1 MECKSIR
8 FSAWLISGLLMLG
21 VCAPATLAQAT
32 WKAIDTP
39 QGGKIAYGKVDGAA
53 SQADALISVLRSVH
67 KNSGEKPVIG
77 RVFRLR
83 YTDSVAVFF
92 TVVDHSNGNKP
103 VAGLVIAAAAGP
115 KQVEVAVVSGDAS
128 RFGKNVN
135 PMLQKLSDAWH
146 PSGLKAD
153 SDPTWCGYAYR
164 LYRRPSDAKTNTD
177 AETAA
182 VKRWN
187 DELAFTPQN
196 NADTNPPLA
205 LNLVRTSDGTARA
218 KIPDGWKLRSDSGSG
233 ALVITGPNGELAGFN
248 MVRQAID
255 PESAEQ
261 QLPPNDAANK
271 TSDHLVYPANA
282 DIVKAFPDLFQQW
295 RRLNG
300 LGPTDLVIARAEKLP
315 TPQGD
320 RCVHVTGQVNPD
332 GKGMQEMNTILCATE
347 ALRGKYMVLL
357 FHTLLP
363 LAVADKE
370 RATMSAI
377 LASFRLETPRYQR
390 PDIETP
396 RYEINRYVAQ
406 EKSGLYGVI
415 EQEFN
420 SSRAVIA
427 AQGCHPSDPW
437 GYNSYLFNE
446 ETLPKIDRSGNGAT
460 WNSAADALVK
470 ADPKHFEYV
479 DTLNSVIGQDY

>member
-1 MECKSIR
+1 MERKSIR
-8 FSAWLISGLLMLG
+8 FTVWIIYGLLMLG
-21 VCAPATLAQAT
+21 VCAPAALAQAT
-32 WKAIDTP
+32 WKAVDTP
-39 QGGKIAYGKVDGAA
+39 QGGRIVYGKVDGAN
-53 SQADALISVLRSVH
+53 SQTDALISVLRSLH
-67 KNSGEKPVIG
+67 KNTGDKPLTG
-77 RVFRLR
+77 RAFRLR
-83 YTDSVAVFF
+83 NTDSVAVFF
-92 TVVDHSNGNKP
+92 TVIDHSNGNKP
-103 VAGLVIAAAAGP
+103 LAGLVIAAAAGP
-115 KQVEVAVVSGDAS
+115 KQIEVAVVSGDAS
-128 RFGKNVN
+128 HFGKNVN
-135 PMLQKLSDAWH
+135 PMLQMLADAWH
-146 PSGLKAD
+146 PDGLKAD

-196 NADTNPPLA
+196 NADTNPPPA
-205 LNLVRTSDGTARA
+205 LNSIRASDGTARA
-218 KIPDGWKLRSDSGSG
+218 RIPDGWKLRSDSGAG

-248 MVRQAID
+248 MIRQAID
-255 PESAEQ
+255 PESPEQ

-271 TSDHLVYPANA
+271 TSDQLVYPANA
-282 DIVKAFPDLFQQW
+282 DIAKAFPDLFQQW

-420 SSRAVIA
+420 SSRVMIAV
-427 AQGCHPSDPW
+427 QGCHPSDPW